1 MLRLSAPAVEHAD
14 LLKSFSEFR
23 SERCFCDVTLQ
34 SAEGTHF
41 RAHRVILAA
50 ASKPLAVL
58 MNNSLGDSQAGV
70 VVLTA
75 SSIVIDVLLRS
86 IYEGFADIP
95 LESSREKKRKK
106 NT

>member
-14 LLKSFSEFR
+14 LVKSFSRFR
-23 SERCFCDVTLQ
+23 SERLFCDVTLQ
-34 SAEGTHF
+34 SVEGTHF
-41 RAHRVILAA
+41 HAHRVVLAA

-58 MNNSLGDSQAGV
+58 MNESFGDCQGGV
-70 VVLTA
+70 VALTA
-75 SSIVIDVLLRS
+75 SSVVIDVLLRW

-95 LESSREKKRKK
+95 LESSREIKK